1 MDFMKIVHILAGIFC
16 VISLLV
22 VILISS
28 VDIAVYGD
36 MRYFQKEYRKYDVIK
51 NVNMEEKE
59 LLFVTEEMMSY
70 LKGKRD
76 NLNIEA
82 VIDGE
87 QQEFFNEK
95 EIAHMKDVRVLF
107 WGGQWLRR
115 IGVIICIIT
124 VIFLLFQSKIEF
136 LLKCLR
142 NGLISFIVFMAI
154 LVGIITTN
162 FTKYF
167 VIFHKIFFSN
177 NLWILNPETDRLI
190 NIVPEPFFIDTSI
203 RIVVIFF
210 SIILFV
216 CIGCS
221 VLLKIGIKKIGV

>member
-1 MDFMKIVHILAGIFC
+1 MKIVHILAGIFC

-59 LLFVTEEMMSY
+59 LLFVTGEMMSY

>member
-1 MDFMKIVHILAGIFC
+1 MKIVHILAGIFC

-22 VILISS
+22 VMLISS

-115 IGVIICIIT
+115 IGVIICVIT

-203 RIVVIFF
+203 RIVVIFC

-216 CIGCS
+216 WIGCS

>member
-1 MDFMKIVHILAGIFC
+1 MKIVHILAGIFC

-107 WGGQWLRR
+107 WEGQWLRR

>member
-1 MDFMKIVHILAGIFC
+1 MKIVHILAGIFC

-36 MRYFQKEYRKYDVIK
+36 MRYCQKEYRKYDLIK

-59 LLFVTEEMMSY
+59 LLFVTEEMMSS

-115 IGVIICIIT
+115 IGVIICVIT

>member
-1 MDFMKIVHILAGIFC
+1 MKVIHILAGFFC
-16 VISLLV
+16 VMSLLA

-36 MRYFQKEYRKYDVIK
+36 MGYFQKEYRKYDVIK

-76 NLNIEA
+76 NLNVKA
-82 VIDGE
+82 VIDGKE
-87 QQEFFNEK
+87 KEFFNEK
-95 EIAHMKDVRVLF
+95 EIAHMEDVRTLF
-107 WGGQWLRR
+107 SAGQWLRR
-115 IGVIICIIT
+115 IGIIVCVIT
-124 VIFLLFQSKIEF
+124 AAFLLFQNKLEF
-136 LLKCLR
+136 LLKYLR
-142 NGLISFIVFMAI
+142 NGLISFMVFTTALAI
-154 LVGIITTN
+154 IIATN

-177 NLWILNPETDRLI
+177 NLWILNPKTDRLI
-190 NIVPEPFFIDTSI
+190 NIVPEPFFVDTSV

-210 SIILFV
+210 CIILFV
-216 CIGCS
+216 CISCS
-221 VLLKIGIKKIGV
+221 VLLKIGIKKTGV

>member
-1 MDFMKIVHILAGIFC
+1 MKIVHILAGIFC

-36 MRYFQKEYRKYDVIK
+36 MRYFQKEYCKYDVIK

-115 IGVIICIIT
+115 IGVIICVIT

>member
-1 MDFMKIVHILAGIFC
+1 MKIVHILAGIFC

-115 IGVIICIIT
+115 IGVIVCIIT

>member
-1 MDFMKIVHILAGIFC
+1 MKIVHILAGIFC

-51 NVNMEEKE
+51 NVNME

>member
-1 MDFMKIVHILAGIFC
+1 M
-16 VISLLV
+16 
-22 VILISS
+22 
-28 VDIAVYGD
+28 
-36 MRYFQKEYRKYDVIK
+36 
-51 NVNMEEKE
+51 
-59 LLFVTEEMMSY
+59 
-70 LKGKRD
+70 
-76 NLNIEA
+76 
-82 VIDGE
+82 
-87 QQEFFNEK
+87 
-95 EIAHMKDVRVLF
+95 
-107 WGGQWLRR
+107 
-115 IGVIICIIT
+115 
-124 VIFLLFQSKIEF
+124 
-136 LLKCLR
+136 
-142 NGLISFIVFMAI
+142 VFMAI

>member
-1 MDFMKIVHILAGIFC
+1 MKIVHILAGIFC

-115 IGVIICIIT
+115 IGVIICIIN

-142 NGLISFIVFMAI
+142 NGLISFIDFMAI

>member
-1 MDFMKIVHILAGIFC
+1 MKIVHILAGIFC

-115 IGVIICIIT
+115 IGVIVCIIT

-136 LLKCLR
+136 LLKKMPEDNLFNFKPFLER
-142 NGLISFIVFMAI
+142 KSEEIIRGTQNEVLIVKNY
-154 LVGIITTN
+154 L
-162 FTKYF
+162 
-167 VIFHKIFFSN
+167 
-177 NLWILNPETDRLI
+177 D
-190 NIVPEPFFIDTSI
+190 
-203 RIVVIFF
+203 
-210 SIILFV
+210 
-216 CIGCS
+216 
-221 VLLKIGIKKIGV
+221 KKGMRDCMVRRY

>member
-1 MDFMKIVHILAGIFC
+1 MKIVHILAGIFC

-115 IGVIICIIT
+115 IGVIICVIT

-177 NLWILNPETDRLI
+177 NLWIFL
-190 NIVPEPFFIDTSI
+190 
-203 RIVVIFF
+203 
-210 SIILFV
+210 
-216 CIGCS
+216 
-221 VLLKIGIKKIGV
+221 

>member
-1 MDFMKIVHILAGIFC
+1 MKIVHILAGIFC

>member
-1 MDFMKIVHILAGIFC
+1 MKVLHILAGIFC

-28 VDIAVYGD
+28 VEVAVYGD
-36 MRYFQKEYRKYDVIK
+36 MGYFQKEYRKYDVMK

-76 NLNIEA
+76 NLNVKA
-82 VIDGE
+82 MIDGKE
-87 QQEFFNEK
+87 KEFFNER
-95 EIAHMKDVRVLF
+95 EIAHMEDVRVLF

-115 IGVIICIIT
+115 IGIVVCAIT
-124 VIFLLFQSKIEF
+124 TVFLVFQNKKVF

-142 NGLISFIVFMAI
+142 NGLISFIVVTAT
-154 LVGIITTN
+154 LAGIIATN

-177 NLWILNPETDRLI
+177 DLWILNPKTDRLI

-210 SIILFV
+210 AIIFFV

-221 VLLKIGIKKIGV
+221 ILLKIGIKKTGV

>member
-1 MDFMKIVHILAGIFC
+1 MKIVHILAGIFC

-28 VDIAVYGD
+28 VDIAVDGD

-115 IGVIICIIT
+115 IGVIVCIIT

>member
-1 MDFMKIVHILAGIFC
+1 MKIIHILAGIFC

-115 IGVIICIIT
+115 IGVIICVIT

>member
-1 MDFMKIVHILAGIFC
+1 MKIVHILAGIFC

-115 IGVIICIIT
+115 IGVIICVIT

>member
-1 MDFMKIVHILAGIFC
+1 MKIVHILAGIFC

-82 VIDGE
+82 VIDEE

-115 IGVIICIIT
+115 IGVIICVIT

>member
-1 MDFMKIVHILAGIFC
+1 MKIVHILAGIFC

-115 IGVIICIIT
+115 IGVIVCIIT

-142 NGLISFIVFMAI
+142 NGLISFMVFMAI